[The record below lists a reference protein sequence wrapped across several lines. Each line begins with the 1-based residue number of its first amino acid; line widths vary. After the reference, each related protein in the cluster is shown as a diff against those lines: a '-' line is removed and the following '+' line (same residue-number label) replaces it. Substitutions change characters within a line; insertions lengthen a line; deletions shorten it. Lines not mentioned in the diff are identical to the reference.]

1 MKIEFINEYL
11 SISDFDSYEI
21 PEFTLITG
29 LNGSGKTHLLKA
41 IETGSIRTN
50 LKISPNINSRPIA
63 YFNYQ
68 TLAPNRI
75 EPASSSNLI
84 PYQGI
89 LAKITEE
96 KNNLLAFIKA
106 QLLKNYNI
114 IFSDNYF
121 NYEKLEI
128 NTNILELGINVD
140 SLNNI
145 NNSIKHQIS
154 QIAILIRSNFRNI
167 LDLSDLSDCDLLNA
181 EHEKIINTPVINK
194 ADSIFS
200 QSFSRAF
207 LLYHELVK
215 FNKLVELDHLNGDT
229 NEPLTE
235 KEFINLHGTPP
246 WEIANELFK
255 DAGLDFYLT
264 HPEKYTTVTFSPQL
278 KKISNNKIISIDT
291 LSSGEK
297 ILMSFAICLLHSQN
311 SRNAAL
317 PPNLLLL
324 DEIDA
329 SLHPQMS
336 KQLLNVVINNIVKKQ
351 GINVIMTTHSPSTVA
366 LAPEES
372 IYVKHSEDPKLQ
384 KSSKDEA
391 INILTSGIPTLSINI
406 NSRKNVFVESKS
418 DEFRYSYIYDQLKTY
433 LQSPFSLNFIAMG
446 SKKSTG
452 EDIGSGCK
460 NVITMVDKLR
470 KAKNNN
476 IYGLIDWDTD
486 SKRTSNNH
494 IQVLGYGKWHAIENC
509 ILDPLI
515 LLLYLLDHSP
525 KIANK
530 FIEDDNIHYNNLLT
544 SEKSIIQSAVNRLQ
558 TFILGINVSNENKD
572 SIEFEYRGGIKL
584 SISKVY
590 AHYRGH
596 DLAELITEKIS
607 SLNNYKNNTD
617 NLLKVVMEKI
627 FKQHDKAIP
636 VDIIDDFRQL
646 LNK

>member
-29 LNGSGKTHLLKA
+29 FNGSGKTHLLKA
-41 IETGSIRTN
+41 IEQGAIKTN
-50 LKISPNINSRPIA
+50 LKIRPEIKSSEIK
-63 YFNYQ
+63 YLNNQ
-68 TLAPNRI
+68 TLEPNKI
-75 EPASSSNLI
+75 ETANSLNLT
-84 PYQGI
+84 PYQSI
-89 LAKITEE
+89 LEKITESKINLLTKIKE
-96 KNNLLAFIKA
+96 ILSKNNITFGNDYLDHVNLI
-106 QLLKNYNI
+106 L
-114 IFSDNYF
+114 
-121 NYEKLEI
+121 
-128 NTNILELGINVD
+128 NTDTLWLGIDIN
-140 SLNNI
+140 SLNSI
-145 NNSIKHQIS
+145 NDSIKVQLS
-154 QIAILIRSNFRNI
+154 QNASTIRMEYQNY
-167 LDLSDLSDCDLLNA
+167 LDLSSLSDSELLNL
-181 EHEKIINTPVINK
+181 EYEEIMKIPVINK
-194 ADSIFS
+194 VNSLFS
-200 QSFSRAF
+200 QSFSKSF
-207 LLYHELVK
+207 LQYHELIK
-215 FNKLVELDHLNGDT
+215 LNKLATLEHSEGET
-229 NEPLTE
+229 NKPLTE
-235 KEFINLHGTPP
+235 EEFINYHGNPP
-246 WEIANELFK
+246 WKIANELFK

-264 HPEKYTTVTFSPQL
+264 HPERNITTTFSPQL
-278 KKISNNKIISIDT
+278 KKISNNKIISIES
-291 LSSGEK
+291 LSSGER
-297 ILMSFAICLLHSQN
+297 ILMSIAICLLHSKDT
-311 SRNAAL
+311 RNVTTL
-317 PPNLLLL
+317 PKLLLL

-336 KQLLNVVINNIVKKQ
+336 KQLLNVVVNNIVKKQ

-470 KAKNNN
+470 EAKNNN

-525 KIANK
+525 QIANK